1 MIDEG
6 VNALGWVIF
15 FCVFNMPLGG
25 WTSNRS
31 AKTFASF
38 TTIFCI
44 YTVKKFWLYTSA
56 KHNQIPM
63 CRIAG
68 KIIGGR
74 ARKDC
79 IRPENDQISDQIK
92 MILELIKEKPQ
103 ISRSEISHKMG
114 LHESSVKRRLKMMV
128 DKGVIQRIGSDKGVI
143 GKLNNSILI
152 MKCKI
157 ETSNG
162 IMFLKGIDGDKRLEI
177 ADFILMEH
185 VAKLQKTRDY
195 DNF

>member
-15 FCVFNMPLGG
+15 FCVFNMPFGG

-44 YTVKKFWLYTSA
+44 YKVKKSWLYTSA

-128 DKGVIQRIGSDKGVI
+128 DKGIIQRIGSDKGVI

-185 VAKLQKTRDY
+185 VAKLQEIRDY

>member
-1 MIDEG
+1 
-6 VNALGWVIF
+6 
-15 FCVFNMPLGG
+15 
-25 WTSNRS
+25 
-31 AKTFASF
+31 
-38 TTIFCI
+38 
-44 YTVKKFWLYTSA
+44 
-56 KHNQIPM
+56 M
-63 CRIAG
+63 CRELSA
-68 KIIGGR
+68 IGTKEPQYHLVAFIMKASVWANLLEEGQE
-74 ARKDC
+74 KTMSDLK
-79 IRPENDQISDQIK
+79 RPESDQISDQIK

-185 VAKLQKTRDY
+185 VAKLQEIRDY

>member
-1 MIDEG
+1 
-6 VNALGWVIF
+6 
-15 FCVFNMPLGG
+15 
-25 WTSNRS
+25 
-31 AKTFASF
+31 
-38 TTIFCI
+38 
-44 YTVKKFWLYTSA
+44 
-56 KHNQIPM
+56 
-63 CRIAG
+63 
-68 KIIGGR
+68 
-74 ARKDC
+74 
-79 IRPENDQISDQIK
+79 

-128 DKGVIQRIGSDKGVI
+128 DKGVIQRIGSDKDVI

-177 ADFILMEH
+177 ADFI
-185 VAKLQKTRDY
+185 
-195 DNF
+195 

>member
-15 FCVFNMPLGG
+15 FCVFNMPFGG

-44 YTVKKFWLYTSA
+44 YKVKKFWLYTSA

-74 ARKDC
+74 ARKDS

-92 MILELIKEKPQ
+92 MILELIKEKPH

-128 DKGVIQRIGSDKGVI
+128 DKGIIQRIGSDRGGHWKI
-143 GKLNNSILI
+143 SNN
-152 MKCKI
+152 
-157 ETSNG
+157 
-162 IMFLKGIDGDKRLEI
+162 
-177 ADFILMEH
+177 
-185 VAKLQKTRDY
+185 
-195 DNF
+195 